1 MGTIYVLVLGTFF
14 GLAVRFF
21 WVPRCGFGL
30 ALGFSDRDLVAE
42 FMPPDVVKTADEQH
56 QSDIPATY
64 RLGWG
69 FICSDLA
76 HVLVSRRA
84 NYVWQRLLDP

>member
-14 GLAVRFF
+14 GPAVQFF

-42 FMPPDVVKTADEQH
+42 FMPPDACKD
-56 QSDIPATY
+56 S
-64 RLGWG
+64 G
-69 FICSDLA
+69 
-76 HVLVSRRA
+76 RA
-84 NYVWQRLLDP
+84 API